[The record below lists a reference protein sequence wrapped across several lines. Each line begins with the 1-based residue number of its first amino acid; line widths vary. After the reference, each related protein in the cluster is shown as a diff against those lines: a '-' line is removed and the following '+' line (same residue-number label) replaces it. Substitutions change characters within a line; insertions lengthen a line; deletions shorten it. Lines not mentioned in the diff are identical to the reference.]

1 MTFRNHIYFLIFLI
15 HRDVLTVAIK
25 SRHSQAYLRIG
36 MTKQYD
42 FMVDLVKILIVKE
55 EDSVKM
61 LYFLTYVYGMDSVSP
76 LQTRSLFRED
86 LFISSSFTLDDQ
98 AFVFRKNIY
107 ISVFSMSSCWVAV
120 NSSIPFPTCSFVQVH
135 IFRTSVLNVKY

>member
-76 LQTRSLFRED
+76 LQTRSLFRRD

-98 AFVFRKNIY
+98 AFVFRKKIY
-107 ISVFSMSSCWVAV
+107 FCIFYEFLLGRCKFRYSVSHMFLRSSPY
-120 NSSIPFPTCSFVQVH
+120 IPY
-135 IFRTSVLNVKY
+135 IRI